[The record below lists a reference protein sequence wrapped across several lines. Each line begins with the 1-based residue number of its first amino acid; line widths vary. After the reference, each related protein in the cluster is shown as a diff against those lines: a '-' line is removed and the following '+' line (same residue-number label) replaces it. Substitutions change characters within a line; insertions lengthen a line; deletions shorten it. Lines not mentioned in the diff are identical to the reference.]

1 MMEINRKLKEKIARR
16 METMMKRGGDHE
28 KVWKLRMRGED
39 REQGEVDEVEQQGGG
54 DEDRTPESFEYPP
67 WPALCI
73 SIDDNRAMSRAD
85 ILSYQERNHLC
96 CCMS

>member
-1 MMEINRKLKEKIARR
+1 MEAEDEGRR
-16 METMMKRGGDHE
+16 QRGRD
-28 KVWKLRMRGED
+28 D
-39 REQGEVDEVEQQGGG
+39 EQGEVDEVEQQGGG
-54 DEDRTPESFEYPP
+54 DEDQTPVSFEYPP